1 MTGLPYLEKH
11 TMLAFETSSKCLI
24 FELTLSCRRYLHCHE
39 LPWLLGW
46 KVFAVQCIF
55 TAFWAWPELY
65 GRGKLSKWVICN
77 PYEQLMQECT
87 LNKDESDAE
96 ATWLRVSVPSGRH
109 IPGDLISGLGQSP
122 GRLRAQGQSGWSP
135 WTLAVCL
142 HPLSRGGLRSV
153 APGQGKCP
161 QGQPSLDG
169 GEWGGSTLLVGEGP
183 LWSTGPA
190 SAQLHAHRWY
200 RGS

>member
-1 MTGLPYLEKH
+1 M
-11 TMLAFETSSKCLI
+11 
-24 FELTLSCRRYLHCHE
+24 
-39 LPWLLGW
+39 
-46 KVFAVQCIF
+46 FAVQCIF

-87 LNKDESDAE
+87 LNKDESVAE

-122 GRLRAQGQSGWSP
+122 GRLRARGQSGWSP
-135 WTLAVCL
+135 WTLAVCS

-169 GEWGGSTLLVGEGP
+169 GEWGCSTLLMGEGP

-200 RGS
+200 RGSWVDTDALNEGIGAPPRTGHSTDIAHQGHPYMRRHAVGTRAKCRDT